1 MPLLDIRDLYSGYRE
16 VDILKGINLTV
27 DSGEMV
33 VIVGPNGA
41 GKSTVLKSLFGLAT
55 VRQGSILFNNQSIVN
70 LRSDKLVRA
79 GICYVPQTQNVFP
92 TLSVQENLEMGAF
105 VRKDD
110 FRGQIGKIY
119 DLFPPLKEKRS
130 QPAGTLSGGQRQM
143 VAMGRA
149 LMVDPKLLLLDE
161 PTAGL
166 SPLYVDQ
173 IFAIIDDIN
182 KLGVSILMV
191 EQNAKPALRMADRG
205 YVLAMGTNRYE
216 DTGPNLLNNP
226 QIAEMFLGG

>member
-1 MPLLDIRDLYSGYRE
+1 MPLLDIRDLHSGYRE
-16 VDILKGINLTV
+16 VDILKGINLSV
-27 DSGEMV
+27 EPGEMV

-41 GKSTVLKSLFGLAT
+41 GKSTVLKSLFGLAI
-55 VRQGSILFNNQSIVN
+55 VRQGSILFNDQSIVN

-105 VRKDD
+105 VRRDD
-110 FRGQIGKIY
+110 FRHQIAKIY

-166 SPLYVDQ
+166 SPLYVEQ

-182 KLGVSILMV
+182 KIGVSILMV

-216 DTGPNLLNNP
+216 DTGPNLLSNP

>member
-1 MPLLDIRDLYSGYRE
+1 MPLLDIRELYSGYRE

-27 DSGEMV
+27 NSGEMV

-41 GKSTVLKSLFGLAT
+41 GKSTVLKSLFGLAIA
-55 VRQGSILFNNQSIVN
+55 RQGDIIFQEKSILN
-70 LRSDKLVRA
+70 LRSDKLVRL

-110 FRGQIGKIY
+110 FQGQLTKVY

-149 LMVDPKLLLLDE
+149 LMVDPTLLLLDE

-191 EQNAKPALRMADRG
+191 EQNAKPALRLADRG

>member
-16 VDILKGINLTV
+16 VDILKGINLSV
-27 DSGEMV
+27 DPGEMV

-55 VRQGSILFNNQSIVN
+55 VRQGSILFNGKSIVN

-110 FRGQIGKIY
+110 FRHQVAKIY

-166 SPLYVDQ
+166 SPLYVEQ

-205 YVLAMGTNRYE
+205 YVLAMGTNRHE